1 MRYLIVSI
9 MLCMASFIIQAQE
22 YTAEYKMVCKRITG
36 CPVVNGT
43 CPTCEIV
50 QNGKTVKQFDYDAW
64 GKKLNENLKYMWES
78 SLENDLDSSLTISI
92 NPVNVKET
100 SIIVYR
106 KKQRQKQMVIHD
118 LMVSLQSFSFHTKMF
133 LSPSILIKLM
143 SVNKLVQ
150 LYVCL

>member
-1 MRYLIVSI
+1 M
-9 MLCMASFIIQAQE
+9 FIE
-22 YTAEYKMVCKRITG
+22 
-36 CPVVNGT
+36 
-43 CPTCEIV
+43 
-50 QNGKTVKQFDYDAW
+50 
-64 GKKLNENLKYMWES
+64 
-78 SLENDLDSSLTISI
+78 
-92 NPVNVKET
+92 
-100 SIIVYR
+100 